1 MKRKKGG
8 NKGERERVENTYWR
22 EKTIFSE
29 RFFFLFFFFFFF
41 KRRSKRKKKKK
52 KEREKKERKS
62 LSLAR

>member
-29 RFFFLFFFFFFF
+29 RFFFLFFFFFFQEE
-41 KRRSKRKKKKK
+41 KQKKEEEKK

>member
-29 RFFFLFFFFFFF
+29 RFFFLFFFFFFS
-41 KRRSKRKKKKK
+41 RGEA
-52 KEREKKERKS
+52 KERRRRRKRERRK
-62 LSLAR
+62 RENHFH